1 MVSYITGKP
10 MVELEEEK
18 CIATGLYLFP
28 ADLDSASL
36 MISNYASSKF
46 APPAYEN
53 GSNVH

>member
-1 MVSYITGKP
+1 